1 MEKAKV
7 SQMGLALI
15 LFFTTGLAT
24 TRNYAQQPPTA
35 PGQASAPSAPA
46 TPSANATPDPTSPPA
61 VPPDK
66 VVIKVGD
73 TQVTA
78 ADFDFLLHTL
88 NTQEQKNVATQ
99 GRQPL
104 AEQYILTL
112 LLEQQGLRD
121 HLDSTS
127 EFRRQ
132 EMIERAQRLAQ
143 AEYEK
148 MARDIQVTPQE
159 TSQYYTAH
167 TAELEQLAVRQVGIR
182 KKTAGA
188 KADARGL
195 SPEEA
200 KARAEQI
207 RKALIAGTDPKQVA
221 KDFAVPS
228 VVFVET
234 QERNIQHGQLPGD
247 WDRTLFKLKDGEVS
261 ESLDTPQ
268 SIAFLQVVRH
278 VHPELKD
285 VQQTVEQE
293 IRQEKL
299 KAKIAELK
307 NGTAVWTDQDY
318 FKMPE
323 KPAAGPAAPPAP
335 TAKSPTAAQPTPKPP
350 GDQQPPKQ

>member
-1 MEKAKV
+1 MRKAKV
-7 SQMGLALI
+7 SRMGLALI
-15 LFFTTGLAT
+15 LFFMTGLAT
-24 TRNYAQQPPTA
+24 IRSYTQQTPAA
-35 PGQASAPSAPA
+35 PGQASAPSAQA
-46 TPSANATPDPTSPPA
+46 NPSPNATPDPASTPA

-88 NTQEQKNVATQ
+88 NAQEQKNVATQ

-127 EFRRQ
+127 DFRRQ

-159 TSQYYTAH
+159 TGQYYAAH

-188 KADARGL
+188 PGL

-207 RKALIAGTDPKQVA
+207 RKALAAGTDPKQVA

-228 VVFVET
+228 AVFVDT
-234 QERNIQHGQLPGD
+234 QERNVQHGQLPGD
-247 WDRTLFKLKDGEVS
+247 WDRTLFKLKDGEIS
-261 ESLDTPQ
+261 DALDTPQ

-278 VHPELKD
+278 IHPELKD

-293 IRQEKL
+293 VREEKL

-307 NGTAVWTDQDY
+307 NGTTVWTDQDY
-318 FKMPE
+318 FKTPE
-323 KPAAGPAAPPAP
+323 KPAAGPAAPPAL
-335 TAKSPTAAQPTPKPP
+335 TPKPP
-350 GDQQPPKQ
+350 SAAQSAPKPPADQPPRKQ

>member
-1 MEKAKV
+1 MKKVKV
-7 SQMGLALI
+7 SRMSLALI
-15 LFFTTGLAT
+15 LFFMTGLAT
-24 TRNYAQQPPTA
+24 TGDYAQQPPA
-35 PGQASAPSAPA
+35 ASGQANSPA
-46 TPSANATPDPTSPPA
+46 TQSPNATPDPTTTPA
-61 VPPDK
+61 VPSDK

-88 NTQEQKNVATQ
+88 NTQDQKNVATQ

-121 HLDSTS
+121 HLDSTQ

-132 EMIERAQRLAQ
+132 EAIERAQRLAQ

-148 MARDIQVTPQE
+148 MARDIQVAPQE
-159 TSQYYTAH
+159 ITQYYAAH
-167 TAELEQLAVRQVGIR
+167 TAELEQVAVRQVGIR
-182 KKTAGA
+182 KKAAGG
-188 KADARGL
+188 KPDAPGL

-207 RKALIAGTDPKQVA
+207 RKALAAGTDPKQVA

-228 VVFVET
+228 VVFVDT

-247 WDRTLFKLKDGEVS
+247 WDQTLFKLKDGEIS
-261 ESLDTPQ
+261 ENLDTPQ

-278 VHPELKD
+278 IHPELKD

-293 IRQEKL
+293 VRQEKL

-307 NGTAVWTDQDY
+307 NGTTVWTDQDY
-318 FKMPE
+318 FKTPE
-323 KPAAGPAAPPAP
+323 KPVTGPAAPPP
-335 TAKSPTAAQPTPKPP
+335 LTPKPP
-350 GDQQPPKQ
+350 AAAQPAPKPPADQQPPKQ